1 MRVLA
6 RLLFVLF
13 ALAAAVGP
21 AHAQFKSLKKGS
33 DDIDMGATER
43 RPVAPARDEG
53 SDDGAPS
60 DGKGGDTDIF
70 IPGQSN
76 RLTRG
81 SGRDAGSDAAKGK
94 KGTTAGAPDA
104 GPAADGSVGD
114 AGAAGGA
121 TEDKAAAPLVL
132 PPSDGAGQLRVAW
145 SARRQAVARNA
156 VREVAEQE
164 KAIAKLRSEL
174 GCANLFVVGAALA
187 SEAEALSATDGPE
200 ALRRAM
206 LAADLAPD
214 LPAAHW
220 AVARTAFKED
230 LTNVG
235 RYAGSTVDAVQ
246 AAWREPRWRAALVA
260 DLAGLVVGAFLLA
273 AAGVVVLLFLRHSRY
288 FLHDF
293 HHLFPRGAWQAQ
305 TALAGLLVLSLPL
318 VFGLGPFAFLLA
330 LALAAWLHLSGSEK
344 VVVAVLFVISGA
356 APISAQLAERYTEF
370 VGTRAET
377 IYLVQRGGP
386 DDAAA
391 LARLQALGERAD
403 APYEALYTLGRRAR
417 LLGEVPAAVAW
428 LRQAA
433 ELRPSST
440 EALVELGSALYLSG
454 DVEGARE
461 TWQRVLS
468 VKESSIEAH
477 YALARLFDRRAK
489 MASREEAAGQ
499 ITEAQSHQRRLLEL
513 DPKLGA
519 SFAEAAEPDLRAA
532 LWLPL
537 TPVDVDQLTEL
548 ARTEG
553 HPSWVGED
561 VSRRLFWFFPRAWAF
576 LAGPAAALL
585 LGLATLVRNFFVPSS
600 ACGKCGRPVCRRC
613 DAEVVGPAM
622 CGQCLTIFSQRVAV
636 DPPARAAKELKIK
649 QYQRQRVWATRVAA
663 ALVPGG
669 GQLVSGRP
677 VAGTVLLLLAA
688 FAGWGLFAQGEL
700 VPAPWGSSPAALRLV
715 PCVLAGGLAWALGL
729 RMAVKR
735 TQSSNLIKTGSQ
747 AATAETTPKTD
758 PGAIRPTSVDL

>member
-6 RLLFVLF
+6 RLLLVLL
-13 ALAAAVGP
+13 ALAAAAAP
-21 AHAQFKSLKKGS
+21 ARAQFKTLKKGS
-33 DDIDMGATER
+33 DDIEMGAPER
-43 RPVAPARDEG
+43 KPAAPLGEPGDEAG
-53 SDDGAPS
+53 PADTR
-60 DGKGGDTDIF
+60 GGDTDTF
-70 IPGQSN
+70 IPGLSDRN
-76 RLTRG
+76 ARRP
-81 SGRDAGSDAAKGK
+81 GRDAGADFLLRSR
-94 KGTTAGAPDA
+94 PDA
-104 GPAADGSVGD
+104 GSAGADAGVSGD
-114 AGAAGGA
+114 GGAAGAGA
-121 TEDKAAAPLVL
+121 GLGDKSAAPLVL
-132 PPSDGAGQLRVAW
+132 PPADGAAQLAAAW
-145 SARRQAVARNA
+145 AARRQAASRNA
-156 VREVAEQE
+156 VREVVEQE
-164 KAIAKLRSEL
+164 KLVARLRAEL
-174 GCANLFVVGAALA
+174 GCRNLFVVGAALS
-187 SEAEALSATDGPE
+187 SEAEALASSDGPE

-206 LAADLAPD
+206 LAAELAPD

-235 RYAGSTVDAVQ
+235 RYAGSTVDALR
-246 AAWREPRWRAALVA
+246 ATWDEPRWRAALIA
-260 DLAGLVVGAFLLA
+260 DLAAALIGSFLLA
-273 AAGVVVLLFLRHSRY
+273 AAGVVLMLFLRHARY

-305 TALAGLLVLSLPL
+305 TAIAGLLVLSLPVL
-318 VFGLGPFAFLLA
+318 FGLGPFAFLLT
-330 LALAAWLHLSGSEK
+330 LALASWLHLSTNEK
-344 VVVAVLFVISGA
+344 VVVAVLFVLSGA
-356 APISAQLAERYTEF
+356 APISAQLAERWTEF
-370 VGTRAET
+370 TGTRAET
-377 IYLVQRGGP
+377 IYLVQMGGP

-391 LARLQALGERAD
+391 IGRLQALGERAD

-417 LLGEVPAAVAW
+417 LLGEVPSAIAW

-468 VKESSIEAH
+468 VKESSVEAH

-489 MASREEAAGQ
+489 LASREDAAGQ
-499 ITEAQSHQRRLLEL
+499 ITEAQSHQRRLIEL

-519 SFAEAAEPDLRAA
+519 ALALGGEPDLHANA
-532 LWLPL
+532 WLPA
-537 TPVDVDQLTEL
+537 TPVDVGALLEL
-548 ARTEG
+548 GQAEG
-553 HPSWVGED
+553 HPYWVGED
-561 VSRRLFWFFPRAWAF
+561 VSRRLFWFFPSAWAF

-585 LGLATLVRNFFVPSS
+585 LGLVTLLRNAFAPSS

-649 QYQRQRVWATRVAA
+649 QYQRHRMWATRAAA

-677 VAGTVLLLLAA
+677 VLGTVLLLLAA
-688 FAGWGLFAQGEL
+688 LAGWGVAIHGL
-700 VPAPWGSSPAALRLV
+700 VAVPSPWGAGPAALRV
-715 PCVLAGGLAWALGL
+715 APCVLTGGLAWLVGL
-729 RMAVKR
+729 RLAVKQ
-735 TQSSNLIKTGSQ
+735 TQASNLLKVGP
-747 AATAETTPKTD
+747 AAAAETTPKTD
-758 PGAIRPTSVDL
+758 PNAIRPKSIEL